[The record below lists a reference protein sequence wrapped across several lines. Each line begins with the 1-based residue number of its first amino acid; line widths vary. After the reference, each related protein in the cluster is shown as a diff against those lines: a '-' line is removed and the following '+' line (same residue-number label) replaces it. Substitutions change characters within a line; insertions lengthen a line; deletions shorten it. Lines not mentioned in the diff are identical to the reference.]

1 MDYTILVVEDEP
13 VQLESLAG
21 FLKKKGYRVLMAG
34 HPENALCI
42 VRDNAVDMVL
52 SDFKMPGMSGVKL
65 LEAIKEINPSIQ
77 VIIMTAYG
85 TVESATDAMKL
96 GAADYITKP
105 IDLYRLDVLIRNIV
119 ERKQLVSENR
129 LLRQQLSEHFRVDG
143 IISESP
149 GMSRVLNVAG
159 RVSDSNASV
168 LITGETGTGKELIAR
183 SVHFSGSRSDKPFV
197 TVNCAALPE
206 NLLESELF
214 GHEKG
219 AFTGADRQRKG
230 RFETAEGGTLFID
243 EVGEIPLSLQV
254 KLLRVLQEKTYE
266 RIGSNTPLQA
276 NARIVAATN
285 RDLEAMIS
293 EGTFRQD
300 LFYRLNVVSIR
311 IPPLRERRKDIPPLV
326 ELFVRRFASENN
338 KRIAGISKEAMD
350 TLMKYSYPGNVRE
363 LENIIQQS
371 VVLSRGETIMRE
383 DLPARLNE
391 RASKDNPWQSL
402 EASFTE
408 KVEAFEQSLI
418 LDALRETG
426 HVQTRAA
433 ERLGISE
440 RHLRYKLKK
449 YGMKQVFGRSAIDYM
464 VETTTI

>member
-1 MDYTILVVEDEP
+1 MNGYYLQHKRNEIMDYTILVVEDEP

-21 FLKKKGYRVLMAG
+21 FLSKQGYRVLKAAN
-34 HPENALCI
+34 PEQAILNI
-42 VRDNAVDMVL
+42 RNSAVDIVL
-52 SDFKMPGMSGVKL
+52 SDFRMPGMSGVKL

-105 IDLYRLDVLIRNIV
+105 IDLYRLQVLISNIL
-119 ERKQLVSENR
+119 ERKQLISENR
-129 LLRQQLSEHFRVDG
+129 LLRQQLTERFSVDG
-143 IISESP
+143 IIAESDA
-149 GMSRVLNVAG
+149 MSQVLNVAG
-159 RVSDSNASV
+159 RIADSNASV

-183 SVHFSGSRSDKPFV
+183 SVHFSGSRHNQPFV
-197 TVNCAALPE
+197 AVNCAALPDT
-206 NLLESELF
+206 LLESELF

-254 KLLRVLQEKTYE
+254 KLLRVLQEKTFE
-266 RIGSNTPLQA
+266 RIGSNIPIQA
-276 NARIVAATN
+276 NTRIVAATN
-285 RDLEAMIS
+285 RDLEAMIR

-311 IPPLRERRKDIPPLV
+311 IPPLRDRREDIPPLV
-326 ELFVRRFASENN
+326 EGFVRRFASENN
-338 KRIAGISKEAMD
+338 KRIAGISREAMD

-371 VVLSRGETIMRE
+371 VVLTRGETIMQS
-383 DLPARLNE
+383 DLPVRLNE
-391 RASKDNPWQSL
+391 SPKDSKPVMSGDETFP
-402 EASFTE
+402 E
-408 KVEAFEQSLI
+408 KVEAFEKSLI
-418 LDALRETG
+418 LDALSKSG
-426 HVQTRAA
+426 QVQTRAA
-433 ERLGISE
+433 ELLGISE

-449 YGMKQVFGRSAIDYM
+449 YGMK
-464 VETTTI
+464 